1 MCGPLGLYI
10 IMLQGYIS
18 IQRYSQ
24 SHVAGLFER
33 NELSTV
39 NLVVRFVGV
48 RNLVRRGTAT
58 ENRGFSFAVNVILI
72 QYANCNH
79 CIYCFKA
86 FVPIWLGSTYYQ
98 RVLFDCNKI

>member
-1 MCGPLGLYI
+1 MMTRGGEGGKKCRKFDDVI
-10 IMLQGYIS
+10 C
-18 IQRYSQ
+18 
-24 SHVAGLFER
+24 ER
-33 NELSTV
+33 PLSTV
-39 NLVVRFVGV
+39 NLAVRFVGV

-58 ENRGFSFAVNVILI
+58 ENQGFYFAVNVILI

-86 FVPIWLGSTYYQ
+86 FVPIWLGSTCYQ